1 MPTGI
6 RLKRIQ
12 DQILQVITIILET
25 KVNDPRIAGAYV
37 TDVSVDRELDYADI
51 YISSLA
57 GSENADEILEG
68 LRNAAGF
75 IRHALSQE
83 VKLRV
88 MPKLRFFWDNTPE
101 RADRLESLFSE
112 IRNEREAN
120 GETPVQKQHDNVD
133 EEMNDEEN

>member
-1 MPTGI
+1 M
-6 RLKRIQ
+6 
-12 DQILQVITIILET
+12 QVMTIILET
-25 KVNDPRIAGAYV
+25 KVNDPRVEGAYV

-75 IRHALSQE
+75 IRFTLSQE

-101 RADRLESLFSE
+101 RADRIESLFAE

-120 GETPVQKQHDNVD
+120 GDAPVEENTD
-133 EEMNDEEN
+133 EGNEELNDEEN